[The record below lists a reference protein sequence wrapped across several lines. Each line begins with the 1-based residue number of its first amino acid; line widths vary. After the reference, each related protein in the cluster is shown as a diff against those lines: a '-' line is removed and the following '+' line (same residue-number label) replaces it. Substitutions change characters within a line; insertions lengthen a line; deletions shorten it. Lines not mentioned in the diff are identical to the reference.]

1 MSSRILQENTD
12 LLLTE
17 ASKPIINDNF
27 IATNGITTGSPSL
40 DTTAIS
46 QDHNASPANLNTG
59 LPVLQTTGITQD
71 HNASPSSV
79 VTSSPNLSTTTITQD
94 HNVSVDS
101 VQTNDPVVQTTSVT
115 QDHNLT
121 LTAIVSGQVVVSSAG
136 LVQGHS
142 FQANDIVTG
151 LPVVPSVNATEAENF
166 GVTSLVT
173 GTPDLGQ
180 TTLTQAH
187 SLSASNILTP
197 FPDVGSADDPNAIIV
212 QEIQEI
218 EQMFG
223 GWQRRSYEV
232 PDGRLVQAEREIQAQ
247 YGDVVSIDR
256 KAKSLIKFGKSA
268 ELGTTGLETVWTVG
282 GNEVYVSDNT
292 ISFISSSSASDTQQ
306 ITIEGHTVSNGEFT
320 FVVQTVTLNG
330 QTPVG
335 LTTDLARV
343 SRAYNDDSTELVGRV
358 VVYENTTV
366 VGGIPS
372 DETKIHI
379 DIPLNFQQSFKGA
392 TTFSNTDYYIMT
404 GFYGAVSAKQA
415 ASVDFYI
422 EIKDQGK
429 VFLPKSTF
437 TASSSGG
444 ASDIS
449 LDPAIII
456 PKNADVRVR
465 CETVTNNAVVFG
477 IFKGYLA
484 KVIG

>member
-17 ASKPIINDNF
+17 ASEPIINDNF

-79 VTSSPNLSTTTITQD
+79 VTSSPDLATTA
-94 HNVSVDS
+94 
-101 VQTNDPVVQTTSVT
+101 VT
-115 QDHNLT
+115 QTHNLT
-121 LTAIVSGQVVVSSAG
+121 FTAIVSGQVVVSSTG
-136 LVQGHS
+136 LVQNHS

-151 LPVVPSVNATEAENF
+151 LPVVPSVNATEVENF

-247 YGDVVSIDR
+247 YGDVVSVDK

-268 ELGTTGLETVWTVG
+268 NLVADTLSTVWTVG
-282 GNEVYVSDNT
+282 GNETYVTDNT
-292 ISFISSSSASDTQQ
+292 IEYISSSSAADTQE
-306 ITIEGHTVSNGEFT
+306 ITLECHTVTGTGADAQFT
-320 FVVQTVTLNG
+320 FLVQTVQLNG
-330 QTPVG
+330 QTPVA
-335 LTTDLARV
+335 LDTPVARV
-343 SRAYNDDSTELVGRV
+343 SHAYNSNGTELVGRV
-358 VVYENTTV
+358 TVYENTTV
-366 VGGIPS
+366 VGGVPS
-372 DETKIHI
+372 DATKIHI
-379 DIPLNFQQSFKGA
+379 DIPQGLQGAFKGA
-392 TTFSNTDYYIMT
+392 TTFSNTDYYILT
-404 GFYGAVSAKQA
+404 GGFGSVSKKQDASADFFLEVRTAGGVFIQSA
-415 ASVDFYI
+415 AIS
-422 EIKDQGK
+422 
-429 VFLPKSTF
+429 
-437 TASSSGG
+437 ASSGG
-444 ASDIS
+444 PWNVE
-449 LDPAIII
+449 LDPAVII
-456 PKNADVRVR
+456 PKNADVRI
-465 CETVTNNAVVFG
+465 TADASANNTVVFG

-484 KVIG
+484 KVTG

>member
-17 ASKPIINDNF
+17 ASEPIINDNF

-79 VTSSPNLSTTTITQD
+79 VTSSPNLSTTTVTQD
-94 HNVSVDS
+94 HNV
-101 VQTNDPVVQTTSVT
+101 
-115 QDHNLT
+115 T

-136 LVQGHS
+136 LVQGHN

-166 GVTSLVT
+166 GVTPLVT

-256 KAKSLIKFGKSA
+256 KAKSLIKFGKSGNLA
-268 ELGTTGLETVWTVG
+268 ADTLSTVWTVG
-282 GNEVYVSDNT
+282 GNETYVTDNT
-292 ISFISSSSASDTQQ
+292 IEYISSSSASDTQE
-306 ITIEGHTVSNGEFT
+306 ITLECHTVTGTGADAQFT
-320 FVVQTVTLNG
+320 FLAQTVQLNG
-330 QTPVG
+330 QTPVA
-335 LTTDLARV
+335 LDTPVARV
-343 SRAYNDDSTELVGRV
+343 SHAYNSNGTELVGRV
-358 VVYENTTV
+358 TVYENTTV
-366 VGGIPS
+366 VGGVPS
-372 DETKIHI
+372 DATKIHI
-379 DIPLNFQQSFKGA
+379 DIPQGLQGAFKGA
-392 TTFSNTDYYIMT
+392 TTFSNTDYYILT
-404 GFYGAVSAKQA
+404 GGFGSVSKKQDASADFFLEVRTAGGVFIQTA
-415 ASVDFYI
+415 AIS
-422 EIKDQGK
+422 
-429 VFLPKSTF
+429 
-437 TASSSGG
+437 ASSGG
-444 ASDIS
+444 PWNVE
-449 LDPAIII
+449 LDPAVII
-456 PKNADVRVR
+456 PKNADVRI
-465 CETVTNNAVVFG
+465 TADASANNTVVFG

>member
-17 ASKPIINDNF
+17 ASQPIINDNF

-79 VTSSPNLSTTTITQD
+79 VTSSPNLSTTTI
-94 HNVSVDS
+94 
-101 VQTNDPVVQTTSVT
+101 T

-256 KAKSLIKFGKSA
+256 KAKSLIKFGKSGNLA
-268 ELGTTGLETVWTVG
+268 ADTLSTVWTVG
-282 GNEVYVSDNT
+282 GNETYVTDNT
-292 ISFISSSSASDTQQ
+292 IEYISSSSASDTQE
-306 ITIEGHTVSNGEFT
+306 ITLECHTVTGTGADAQFT
-320 FVVQTVTLNG
+320 FLAQAVQLNG
-330 QTPVG
+330 QTPVA
-335 LTTDLARV
+335 LDTPVARV
-343 SRAYNDDSTELVGRV
+343 SHAYNSNGTELVGRV
-358 VVYENTTV
+358 TVYENTTV
-366 VGGIPS
+366 VGGVPS
-372 DETKIHI
+372 DATKIHI
-379 DIPLNFQQSFKGA
+379 DIPQGLQGAFKGA
-392 TTFSNTDYYIMT
+392 TTFSNTDYYVLT
-404 GFYGAVSAKQA
+404 GGFGSVSKKQDASADFFLEVRTAGGVFIQTA
-415 ASVDFYI
+415 AIS
-422 EIKDQGK
+422 
-429 VFLPKSTF
+429 
-437 TASSSGG
+437 ASSGG
-444 ASDIS
+444 PWNVE
-449 LDPAIII
+449 LDPAVII
-456 PKNADVRVR
+456 PKNADVRI
-465 CETVTNNAVVFG
+465 TADASANNTVVFG